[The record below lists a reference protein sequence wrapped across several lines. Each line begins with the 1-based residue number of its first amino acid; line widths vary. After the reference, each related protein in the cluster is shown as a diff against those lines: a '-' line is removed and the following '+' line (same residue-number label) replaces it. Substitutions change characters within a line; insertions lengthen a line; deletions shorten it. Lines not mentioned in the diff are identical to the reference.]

1 MFVLIRTMRVTVNQ
15 RGTAMLA
22 QEVFNGGGRG
32 IHRLHGFGAFGVL
45 ALLAQRGGDGL
56 ALGQRFGQEALLPD
70 RHAYLLAEGLILGIV
85 GTQHVA
91 VR

>member
-1 MFVLIRTMRVTVNQ
+1 MTGELSTIPGEIFTVILVPIGKHPALDASIVDTMFVPIRTMRVTVNQ

-45 ALLAQRGGDGL
+45 AL
-56 ALGQRFGQEALLPD
+56 
-70 RHAYLLAEGLILGIV
+70 
-85 GTQHVA
+85 
-91 VR
+91 